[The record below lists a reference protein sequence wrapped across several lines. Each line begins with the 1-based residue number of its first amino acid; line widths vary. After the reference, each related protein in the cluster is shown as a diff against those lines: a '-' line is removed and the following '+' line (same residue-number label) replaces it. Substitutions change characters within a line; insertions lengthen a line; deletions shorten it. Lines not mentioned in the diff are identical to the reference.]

1 MGYWNLVMDK
11 DALVDLFLEAT
22 TLKWM
27 PRTGWG
33 MRGVAQVESVADHS
47 YGVAFMALALAEALS
62 QPQTLAQPQAWAD
75 TTSREGGRTN
85 LDLEKVLI
93 MALLHDLAE
102 VRLTDLPS
110 SAVRLL
116 PGMVKR
122 EAEATV
128 IADLLAPLPTAGRLR
143 ALWQE
148 FEDHSSPEGRLVR
161 DADKLEMMV
170 QCLRY
175 EQAGSRG
182 LDDFWEAT
190 DRRQWHYALCAEI
203 YGRLKTLRP
212 VGATPEA

>member
-1 MGYWNLVMDK
+1 MDK
-11 DALVDLFLEAT
+11 DTLVALFLEAT
-22 TLKWM
+22 TLKWT

-47 YGVAFMALALAEALS
+47 YGVAFMALALAE
-62 QPQTLAQPQAWAD
+62 TLAQPQAWAD

-93 MALLHDLAE
+93 MGLLHDLAE

-122 EAEATV
+122 EAEAV
-128 IADLLAPLPTAGRLR
+128 ALADLLAPLPTSGRLR

-161 DADKLEMMV
+161 DVDKLEMMV